1 MPRPSEHPAGAA
13 SNASAASAASAG
25 PAAPAAA
32 AAASAGRHPARV
44 ARFGP
49 AVRRVHLATATLT
62 GVCLATAACL
72 YLPPLAELVGRRHL
86 VVTVH
91 EWSGLLIPAP
101 VLLGLGSRAFRGDLR
116 RLNRFGPHDRT
127 WLRAALRRDRR
138 PSARPAGKFNAGQKL
153 YASWS
158 AGAALVMLGTGLLMW
173 FTGLAPLPLRT
184 GATFVHDWL
193 AIAMGVAVGGHVM
206 MAVRDPEARRGMRT
220 GSVAAGW
227 ARREHPLW
235 RPDGSSASGASGASG
250 AGRDARAVRPTPD
263 RPPRPGR
270 R

>member
-1 MPRPSEHPAGAA
+1 MPRPSEPPAEQ
-13 SNASAASAASAG
+13 
-25 PAAPAAA
+25 
-32 AAASAGRHPARV
+32 PARV
-44 ARFGP
+44 GRFSP
-49 AVRRVHLATATLT
+49 AVRLVHLATATLT
-62 GVCLATAACL
+62 VVCLASAACL

-91 EWSGLLIPAP
+91 EWSGLLIPVP

-127 WLRAALRRDRR
+127 WLRSALRRDRR
-138 PSARPAGKFNAGQKL
+138 PGVRPAGKFNAGQKL

-173 FTGLAPLPLRT
+173 FTDLAPLPWRT

-193 AIAMGVAVGGHVM
+193 ALAMTVAVVGHVM
-206 MAVRDPEARRGMRT
+206 MAVGDPEARRGMRT
-220 GSVAAGW
+220 GSVAADW

-235 RPDGSSASGASGASG
+235 RPHGASA
-250 AGRDARAVRPTPD
+250 ARAVRPAPVERPRPTPAE
-263 RPPRPGR
+263 PPRRGR

>member
-1 MPRPSEHPAGAA
+1 MPRPPELPAGEAGE
-13 SNASAASAASAG
+13 AG
-25 PAAPAAA
+25 PVGRTAPAAQTA
-32 AAASAGRHPARV
+32 PAVPGRPARV
-44 ARFGP
+44 GRFSP
-49 AVRRVHLATATLT
+49 AVRLVHLATAALT

-101 VLLGLGSRAFRGDLR
+101 VLLGLGSRAFRGDLG

-138 PSARPAGKFNAGQKL
+138 PAVRPAGKFNAGQKL

-173 FTGLAPLPLRT
+173 FTGLTPLPWRT

-193 AIAMGVAVGGHVM
+193 ALAMAAAVAGHVM

-220 GSVAAGW
+220 GSVAADW

-235 RPDGSSASGASGASG
+235 RPHGSP
-250 AGRDARAVRPTPD
+250 AGRAVRRPTPAE
-263 RPPRPGR
+263 PPRPGR